1 MTAAWWLV
9 AALAAA
15 AAWLVCPAPAGSTT
29 VGREPVRASRT
40 TVVPVCLA
48 VLTVTVMLATGG
60 VLPARLLVLA
70 VIGGLVLLGARQVWL
85 RRRKRIGA
93 DATATHVLDACE
105 VVAAELAAGRPP
117 DAALAQAAGRWPGLA
132 PAVEAHALGSD
143 MAEAFR
149 RLAATPG
156 ADELRAV
163 ASAWQVSQHS
173 GHGLADALGRVAARI
188 RARRQTRRVVTSEL
202 ASARATARLVA
213 VLPVVALGMGS
224 GAGGDPWSFLLGT
237 PPGWACLTLGLG
249 FGLLGLWWI
258 EVIADAVDRR

>member
-1 MTAAWWLV
+1 MTGAWWLV

-15 AAWLVCPAPAGSTT
+15 AAWLACPGPTGSTT
-29 VGREPVRASRT
+29 GGRLPAPSRRVGI
-40 TVVPVCLA
+40 VPALA
-48 VLTVTVMLATGG
+48 VLAGTVTLATAG

-70 VIGGLVLLGARQVWL
+70 VIGGPVLLGARQVWL
-85 RRRKRIGA
+85 RRRVRVDS
-93 DATATHVLDACE
+93 DATARHVLDACE

-117 DAALAQAAGRWPGLA
+117 DAALTQAARRWPGIA
-132 PAVEAHALGSD
+132 PVVEAHALGSD
-143 MAEAFR
+143 VAEAFR

-156 ADELRAV
+156 ADELRV
-163 ASAWQVSQHS
+163 VGSAWQVSQHS

-224 GAGGDPWSFLLGT
+224 GAGGDPWTFLLGT
-237 PPGWACLTLGLG
+237 SPGWACLALGLG

-258 EVIADAVDRR
+258 EVIADAVDRP